1 MMVRS
6 TVATLLAALIV
17 VSTAPASPQTVRGT
31 VLDTLRGAPVPHGF
45 VVMLD
50 SIGREV
56 GRTVSRSDGRFTLR
70 APGPGRYQL
79 RSERIGFR
87 VSVSPFLELASN
99 ETIEYA
105 LWVRTL
111 PIQLADIDVEVEDRC
126 QVDPRDGVGTA
137 TLWEE
142 ARKAL
147 AAASWSAAQQLN
159 RYTLSSYERE
169 WEVGRRRVLRE
180 KTSTMSG
187 FYSAP
192 YRSAPAERLASDGY
206 VIAQADSTLF
216 YAPDADVMLD
226 AGFLATHCFQVVR
239 EPELHPGMVGLGFEP
254 TPRRSLPDITG
265 VLWLDELS
273 SQLRVLD
280 YRYTGLDSPLD
291 DHRLGGTVEFMPLPS
306 GVWIVHRW
314 QIRTPI
320 VTSRRESRDLMI
332 FWRRLELAGFL
343 DVGGHILEV
352 SDFDGRTM
360 YTADLALLTGTVT
373 DSTRSTPLTAV
384 PVSTPMI
391 PGGQVQEGGV
401 ALSGVVFHQTEGI
414 PIESVEVTVEDL
426 AMTTWTAED
435 GGFELAHVPRGRH
448 ELVFRRAGY
457 VSRLFTFDLG
467 QDTGVVVVG
476 AIALNP
482 TGQGEL
488 RCRCTVRDAMSGEP
502 LPAAL
507 IRIDGTT
514 IGISDPDGLIET
526 IVRLPLG
533 LHVLET
539 KAVGH
544 RPDTQLINVTVPAV
558 NIELDI
564 AVEPTPYRLKDI
576 VVVSERLVRKLA
588 PFRFRRQSGF
598 GRFLGPLDIEEL
610 IPTIRSTTD
619 LLARVPGVLVN
630 AGNVIRM
637 ARSRPGCTS
646 PALYIDSAPI
656 RGITRDG
663 LFSVDMLID
672 PIQILAI
679 EVYRS
684 ASEAP
689 LEFGS
694 RSACGVIVIWTR

>member
-1 MMVRS
+1 MARS
-6 TVATLLAALIV
+6 AVATLLAALTAV
-17 VSTAPASPQTVRGT
+17 ATAPAPAQTVRGT

-45 VVMLD
+45 VVLLD
-50 SIGREV
+50 SVGREM
-56 GRTVSRSDGRFTLR
+56 GRALSRSDGRFTLL
-70 APGPGRYQL
+70 APGPGHYQL

-87 VSVSPFLELASN
+87 VSVSPFLELASD
-99 ETIEYA
+99 ETLEYA
-105 LWVRTL
+105 LWVRAL
-111 PIQLADIDVEVEDRC
+111 PIQLADIDVEVEDQC
-126 QVDPRDGVGTA
+126 QVDPRDGLSTA

-147 AAASWSAAQQLN
+147 AAASWTAAQQLN

-169 WEVGRRRVLRE
+169 WGVGRRRVRRE
-180 KTSTMSG
+180 TTSTMSG
-187 FYSAP
+187 FSSAP

-320 VTSRRESRDLMI
+320 VRSRRESRDLMI
-332 FWRRLELAGFL
+332 FWRRLELTGFL
-343 DVGGHILEV
+343 DVGGQILEV
-352 SDFDGRTM
+352 SGFDGRRM
-360 YTADLALLTGTVT
+360 YTADPALL
-373 DSTRSTPLTAV
+373 
-384 PVSTPMI
+384 
-391 PGGQVQEGGV
+391 PGGREQEGGV
-401 ALSGVVFHQTEGI
+401 ALSGVVLHHTEGI
-414 PIESVEVTVEDL
+414 PIESVEVRVEDL

-435 GGFELAHVPRGRH
+435 GGFKLAHVPRGRH